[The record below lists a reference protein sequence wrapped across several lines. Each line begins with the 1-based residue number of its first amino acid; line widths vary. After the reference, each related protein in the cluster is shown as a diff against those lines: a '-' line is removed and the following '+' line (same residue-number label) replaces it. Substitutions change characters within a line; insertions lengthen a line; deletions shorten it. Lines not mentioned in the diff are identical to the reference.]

1 MDRMPALPEKRIVV
15 EFGGGDADGLILDSV
30 TVDDAQR
37 LMIRAVWRL
46 TAGGEIGRAFRGISL
61 EGFRRLGRYADED
74 TAGRGDEHQYVV
86 TSREETDERVRIAIR
101 YAAVAATVLAARGG
115 VESDGADG
123 VVHVPPSGD
132 PGAPAAT
139 PPLTYEVQIA
149 DETGLPFNEHCF
161 LFSDNP
167 IPAPL
172 EGDIVTVPGVG
183 ELRVGWR
190 HFVFTGG
197 GSPSLRI
204 VVKCSPVA

>member
-1 MDRMPALPEKRIVV
+1 MDRMPALPEKRVVV

-30 TVDDAQR
+30 TADDAQR

-61 EGFRRLGRYADED
+61 DGFRRLGRQAVEA
-74 TAGRGDEHQYVV
+74 AGRSADGYHYVV
-86 TSREETDERVRIAIR
+86 TSRDETNDRVRIAVR
-101 YAAVAATVLAARGG
+101 YAAVAAVTRPGPAEADIGEIPLSEPDAA
-115 VESDGADG
+115 A
-123 VVHVPPSGD
+123 
-132 PGAPAAT
+132 
-139 PPLTYEVQIA
+139 PLTYEMQIA

-172 EGDIVTVPGVG
+172 QGDIVTVPGMG